1 MAALSSA
8 WTSSPTYRL
17 RNSKQATSA
26 PNYLPTTHPTEDL
39 CKSHLLRS
47 TLLLLQRTGEESTL
61 LQSSIRDP
69 ADLAG
74 TYTSVDRYD
83 SEYWACDFICSLSFY
98 LTNFIFIL
106 LSHLLVCNAT
116 QYNWH
121 IFICLMFLRA
131 FSAVAQIESDAILA
145 GLLTTSSILSTQQ
158 MTKW

>member
-8 WTSSPTYRL
+8 WTSSPTYRP

-47 TLLLLQRTGEESTL
+47 TPPLLQRTGEESTPP
-61 LQSSIRDP
+61 QSSIRDL

-74 TYTSVDRYD
+74 TFTSVDWYD
-83 SEYWACDFICSLSFY
+83 SGHWARDFISSLSFY
-98 LTNFIFIL
+98 LPNFLFIL
-106 LSHLLVCNAT
+106 LPHLLDHNETLNNCRVL
-116 QYNWH
+116 
-121 IFICLMFLRA
+121 ICLMFRRA